1 MALINCTECGHLV
14 SSKATSCPACGCP
27 IEHPVP
33 PPIPNPKQT
42 AEQPPQ
48 QHNQVGV
55 FDEGESGK
63 SRGVAAILAFFL
75 GSLGIHFFYLGKTG
89 AGVFFLLLTI
99 LFCWTVFIPF
109 AISIITI
116 IQAVL
121 FLTSSQEQ
129 FESKYIYSNTFLP
142 I

>member
-33 PPIPNPKQT
+33 PPIPNTSENP
-42 AEQPPQ
+42 QPPQ
-48 QHNQVGV
+48 RQVGV

-75 GSLGIHFFYLGKTG
+75 GSLGIHFFYIGKTG
-89 AGVFFLLLTI
+89 AGVLFLILTI
-99 LFCWTVFIPF
+99 LFCWTVLIPF

-116 IQAVL
+116 VQAVL